1 MIKKLL
7 IGVAVVLGAAVVLSH
22 ILIGVVLAVGI
33 WIYLATMIRKRK
45 NNIFNDQMESQVVER
60 YLKRLKVL
68 LIAAGILFFI
78 GIVSTILHNV
88 LSGLSKIEEPVS
100 FIIAFVTFLLFVITT
115 AGGLFIFLKER
126 QLV

>member
-7 IGVAVVLGAAVVLSH
+7 IGVAVVLGAAVVLSQ
-22 ILIGVVLAVGI
+22 ILIGVVLAVGV
-33 WIYLATMIRKRK
+33 WIYLAAMIRKRK

>member
-7 IGVAVVLGAAVVLSH
+7 IGVAVVLGAAVVLSQ

>member
-7 IGVAVVLGAAVVLSH
+7 IGVAVVLGAAVVLSQ
-22 ILIGVVLAVGI
+22 ILIGVVLAVGV

>member
-7 IGVAVVLGAAVVLSH
+7 IGVAVVLGAAVVLSQ
-22 ILIGVVLAVGI
+22 ILIGVVLAVGV

-45 NNIFNDQMESQVVER
+45 NNIFNDPMESQVVER

-115 AGGLFIFLKER
+115 ATGLFIFLKER

>member
-7 IGVAVVLGAAVVLSH
+7 IGVAVVLGAAVVLSQ
-22 ILIGVVLAVGI
+22 ILIGVVLAVGV

-100 FIIAFVTFLLFVITT
+100 FIIAFVTFLLFFITT

>member
-22 ILIGVVLAVGI
+22 ILIGVVLAVGV